1 MAEFMKVMADAR
13 RLCRSYEKCKGCPN
27 SAEQDDCLIAWL
39 GATYATSDDIKRA
52 EESVLAWAAE
62 NPSKTMLDV
71 FYEHFPKAERLKNG
85 TLRICPHHLDPSWG
99 GLCDDGKT
107 GDCRACWAREVE
119 G

>member
-1 MAEFMKVMADAR
+1 MAEFVLDLKAAARMCKTNSNCCAACPVYDFDAA
-13 RLCRSYEKCKGCPN
+13 CIIASQV
-27 SAEQDDCLIAWL
+27 AETDDTGMEAL
-39 GATYATSDDIKRA
+39 A
-52 EESVLAWAAE
+52 ETVKEWAAE
-62 NPSKTMLDV
+62 NPAKTMLDV

-107 GDCRACWAREVE
+107 GDCRVCWAREVE